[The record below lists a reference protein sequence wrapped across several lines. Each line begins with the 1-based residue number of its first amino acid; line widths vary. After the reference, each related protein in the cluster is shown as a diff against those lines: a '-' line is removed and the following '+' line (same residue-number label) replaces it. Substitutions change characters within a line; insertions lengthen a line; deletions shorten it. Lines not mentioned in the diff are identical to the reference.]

1 MKRVHVIVEGTV
13 QGVGHRYTMQ
23 QVAERA
29 GATGWVR
36 NLRDGRVEA
45 EVEGEDA
52 TVAAVLDWMRRGP
65 GGGAVTDMDVA
76 DASPGGGAGF
86 EVRRDG

>member
-13 QGVGHRYTMQ
+13 QGVGYRYTLQ

-36 NLRDGRVEA
+36 NLRKARMPRWPPSSTGCAGVP
-45 EVEGEDA
+45 
-52 TVAAVLDWMRRGP
+52 AAAR
-65 GGGAVTDMDVA
+65 
-76 DASPGGGAGF
+76 
-86 EVRRDG
+86 